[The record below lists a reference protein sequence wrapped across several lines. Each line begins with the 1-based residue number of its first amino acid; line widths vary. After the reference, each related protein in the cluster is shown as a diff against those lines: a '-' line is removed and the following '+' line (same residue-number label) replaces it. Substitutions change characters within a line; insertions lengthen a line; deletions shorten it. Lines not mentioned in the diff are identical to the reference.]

1 MTGKIKL
8 GFVGGGANSMIG
20 VLHRIA
26 SGMFDR
32 FEIVGG
38 VFGSDVNQSLAF
50 GEKLGVDLTRV
61 YPSPESLVEA
71 ERRLPESER
80 MEVVSVLTPNY
91 LHYENAGC

>member
-1 MTGKIKL
+1 MSSKIKL

-38 VFGSDVNQSLAF
+38 VFGSDIDQSFSF
-50 GEKLGVDLTRV
+50 GERLGVDLVGGRIITK
-61 YPSPESLVEA
+61 SLVEA
-71 ERRLPESER
+71 ERKLPESEL
-80 MEVVSVLTPNY
+80 M
-91 LHYENAGC
+91 